1 MLSNAQKDVL
11 SNSKTVVYSREYMDK
26 GTRDRANA
34 FNGNT
39 NTNGFS
45 TPISTN
51 INSDT
56 NTNANGFSTPIS
68 TNINSDTNTNT
79 NTTQSPKVS
88 RQQSLT
94 LEDFTLRATDTNLS
108 LHSKNVRSF
117 FTEQNFG
124 TGWENQMAT
133 DIHRTCVM
141 MEDARRIFVPESAV
155 ENFKSMFSSVHNIER
170 VYEPLC
176 LVSSQTILALFYE
189 FLTARLNRMFALGGA
204 SSGSRLKD
212 TDKCDISR
220 QTLQYTVT
228 ADTITINYTLPLTVR
243 SFDSPEDEIVV
254 NSVNVKVQLKTTLPY
269 SGYITY
275 SVDLSGLRA
284 DIKSLKDPLASMRR
298 TVYEYLKGTPIAK
311 QFTEGPVNHRDYPHL
326 WKGGG
331 GGGTRRRSRKTKRLN
346 RSGRTSRKTF
356 VARRKR

>member
-1 MLSNAQKDVL
+1 MNLNQHVSIRDVCVQVSMPSNTQKDVL
-11 SNSKTVVYSREYMDK
+11 SNSNTVVYSREYMDK

-51 INSDT
+51 INSD
-56 NTNANGFSTPIS
+56 
-68 TNINSDTNTNT
+68 TNT

-141 MEDARRIFVPESAV
+141 MEDARRVFVPESAV
-155 ENFKSMFSSVHNIER
+155 ENFKSMFSKVHNLER
-170 VYEPLC
+170 VYKPLC

-189 FLTARLNRMFALGGA
+189 FLNKRLNNMFALGGA
-204 SSGSRLKD
+204 SSRSESQRKD

-220 QTLQYTVT
+220 QTLQYTVC
-228 ADTITINYTLPLTVR
+228 
-243 SFDSPEDEIVV
+243 
-254 NSVNVKVQLKTTLPY
+254 
-269 SGYITY
+269 
-275 SVDLSGLRA
+275 
-284 DIKSLKDPLASMRR
+284 IKL
-298 TVYEYLKGTPIAK
+298 
-311 QFTEGPVNHRDYPHL
+311 F
-326 WKGGG
+326 
-331 GGGTRRRSRKTKRLN
+331 
-346 RSGRTSRKTF
+346 
-356 VARRKR
+356 